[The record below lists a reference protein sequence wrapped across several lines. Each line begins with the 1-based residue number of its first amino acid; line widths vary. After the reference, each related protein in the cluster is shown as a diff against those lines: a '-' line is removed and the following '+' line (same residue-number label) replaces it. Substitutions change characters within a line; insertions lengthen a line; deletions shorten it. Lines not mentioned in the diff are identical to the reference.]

1 MGTVPD
7 AGKAVTHTLLLIK
20 PKMPLKLTYFDL
32 RARAEPTRLI
42 LAQAGVEF
50 EDERLPAPW
59 DDMAPWTA
67 MKPTTPFGVLPI
79 LCVDGTK
86 ICQSMTI
93 ARYCGHAYGLGGKNA
108 MENAQMDE
116 IVDAV
121 SDFTE
126 KQYNA
131 FLFEKDEAKKAE
143 LQKTYTTET
152 GPTFLKQLE
161 ARLCSRGGEY
171 FVGGKLSYADI
182 IVYNFCS
189 ELPCKQAL
197 ASHPK
202 LNALVDK
209 VANLPNIKKWVE
221 SRPATVC

>member
-1 MGTVPD
+1 
-7 AGKAVTHTLLLIK
+7 
-20 PKMPLKLTYFDL
+20 
-32 RARAEPTRLI
+32 
-42 LAQAGVEF
+42 
-50 EDERLPAPW
+50 
-59 DDMAPWTA
+59 

-152 GPTFLKQLE
+152 GPTSLKQLE

-171 FVGGKLSYADI
+171 FVGGKLSYAYI

-221 SRPATVC
+221 SRPATVCLPIYTVPCYLYDVSQCAVPFVRRISMHVDYYI

>member
-1 MGTVPD
+1 MGLYQTPVR
-7 AGKAVTHTLLLIK
+7 GNTLSYSQQLLLLIK
-20 PKMPLKLTYFDL
+20 PKMPLKLTYSDL

-126 KQYNA
+126 TVQRLSLKRTRLRRPSCRKPTQRRPDPSSSSSWRLA
-131 FLFEKDEAKKAE
+131 CACAAE
-143 LQKTYTTET
+143 NTLWAASRAMPTSSSTTS
-152 GPTFLKQLE
+152 
-161 ARLCSRGGEY
+161 A
-171 FVGGKLSYADI
+171 
-182 IVYNFCS
+182 
-189 ELPCKQAL
+189 
-197 ASHPK
+197 ASCRASKH
-202 LNALVDK
+202 
-209 VANLPNIKKWVE
+209 W
-221 SRPATVC
+221 SATRS